1 MRGGQKQ
8 QRGAVRMAADPLQG
22 TGIFKD
28 PKYKSTH
35 QSGVLF
41 RGQDKAR
48 INTLGNTPNEL
59 EEKSTY
65 VENLQQ

>member
-1 MRGGQKQ
+1 
-8 QRGAVRMAADPLQG
+8 MAADPLQG